1 MTTKK
6 TMQTM
11 VKTPKA
17 FYIKGQNS
25 TKLAKIS
32 THDLDYRNFKL
43 MRVPKWGGF
52 AMTVATMSGD
62 INLTT
67 MVNSFTHIAYELEKY
82 REHPLEDSYVIRQG
96 HRVIAT
102 CSTGCVNGKMA
113 WEFDTRFMSFITR
126 E

>member
-1 MTTKK
+1 
-6 TMQTM
+6 M

-17 FYIKGQNS
+17 FYIKGQTS
-25 TKLAKIS
+25 TKLAEIF
-32 THDLDYRNFKL
+32 THNLDYRDCKL

-67 MVNSFTHIAYELEKY
+67 MVNSLTHIAYELDKY

-96 HRVIAT
+96 RKVIAK
-102 CSTGCVNGKMA
+102 CSTGCVNGRMV
-113 WEFDTRFMSFITR
+113 WEFDTRFLSFITR
-126 E
+126 G

>member
-17 FYIKGQNS
+17 FYVKGQTS
-25 TKLAKIS
+25 TKLAEIF
-32 THDLDYRNFKL
+32 THNLDYRDFKL

-52 AMTVATMSGD
+52 SMTLATMSGD

-67 MVNSFTHIAYELEKY
+67 MVNSLTHIAHELVKY
-82 REHPLEDSYVIRQG
+82 RERPLEDSYVIKQG
-96 HRVIAT
+96 RTVIAT
-102 CSTGCVNGKMA
+102 CSTGCVNGRMD
-113 WEFDTRFMSFITR
+113 WEFDTRFMSFIAR
-126 E
+126 